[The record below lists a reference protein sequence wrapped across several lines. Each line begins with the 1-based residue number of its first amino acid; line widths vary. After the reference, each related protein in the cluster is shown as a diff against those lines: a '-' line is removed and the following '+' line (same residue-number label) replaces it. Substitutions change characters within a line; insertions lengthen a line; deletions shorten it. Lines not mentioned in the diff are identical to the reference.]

1 MVVGAFLPGLLSIA
15 AYLELGMG
23 WEEEDRY
30 LAVAFFL
37 GEGNVVERTWDEC
50 YFVWNRNYIIK
61 HFDEGDGTDAKQGSR
76 II

>member
-50 YFVWNRNYIIK
+50 YFGTGF
-61 HFDEGDGTDAKQGSR
+61 HQAFGGDGTDAKQGSR
-76 II
+76 F